1 MNLLPVNLWRSK
13 KKFMLLLLVVLQT
26 AKVRARVSDK
36 CLVKKEK
43 ALLLNNKV
51 FLERETAF
59 S

>member
-1 MNLLPVNLWRSK
+1 MLYIEFSRDLLEENLLPVNLWRSK

-43 ALLLNNKV
+43 AH
-51 FLERETAF
+51 F
-59 S
+59 